1 MKFLVRLYQEFR
13 IKNPDSNLN
22 FVEWRKTISIPSHD
36 ITDDFQIGP
45 DGSFFCGEFFP
56 EDEIY
61 LKKINKL
68 EIHEDTDD
76 PDDV

>member
-1 MKFLVRLYQEFR
+1 MKYLVRLYEEFR

-45 DGSFFCGEFFP
+45 DGAFYSGEFYP
-56 EDEIY
+56 EDEVD
-61 LKKINKL
+61 LKPKHKYI
-68 EIHEDTDD
+68 DSGDSDD

>member
-1 MKFLVRLYQEFR
+1 MKLLVRLYEEFR

-45 DGSFFCGEFFP
+45 DGSFYSGEFYP
-56 EDEIY
+56 EDEVD
-61 LKKINKL
+61 LKPKPKFM
-68 EIHEDTDD
+68 DSGDRDD

>member
-1 MKFLVRLYQEFR
+1 MKLLARLYKEFR
-13 IKNPDSNLN
+13 MKNPDSNLN
-22 FVEWRKTISIPSHD
+22 FVEWRKMISFHSHD

-45 DGSFFCGEFFP
+45 DGAFYSGEFFP
-56 EDEIY
+56 EDEID
-61 LKKINKL
+61 LKKIDRL